1 MASLERT
8 LDLTPQ
14 HLRMARRMVDGWGG
28 YSRDEMAGALRRFAR
43 EDRDDPVELA
53 GRLLASALEYLE
65 FALEVIDGA

>member
-1 MASLERT
+1 
-8 LDLTPQ
+8 
-14 HLRMARRMVDGWGG
+14 
-28 YSRDEMAGALRRFAR
+28 MAGALRRFAR